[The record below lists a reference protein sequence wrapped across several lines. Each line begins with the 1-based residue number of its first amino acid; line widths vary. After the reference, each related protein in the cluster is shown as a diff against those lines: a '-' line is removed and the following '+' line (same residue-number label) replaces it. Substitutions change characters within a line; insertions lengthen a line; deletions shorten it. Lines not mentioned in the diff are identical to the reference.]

1 MKQDSGVIISV
12 GCNNEHGSM
21 RLHTIHIL
29 CETYCHH
36 IMAIHIDNGLT
47 YLAISIF
54 FLSIITQIYIT
65 KKTNTRLDDTYVGY
79 SYICI
84 TDTIYI

>member
-1 MKQDSGVIISV
+1 MFAVANTCIGE
-12 GCNNEHGSM
+12 CNMPEHLRSS
-21 RLHTIHIL
+21 LFF
-29 CETYCHH
+29 
-36 IMAIHIDNGLT
+36 
-47 YLAISIF
+47 F
-54 FLSIITQIYIT
+54 FLFFFSIITQIYIT